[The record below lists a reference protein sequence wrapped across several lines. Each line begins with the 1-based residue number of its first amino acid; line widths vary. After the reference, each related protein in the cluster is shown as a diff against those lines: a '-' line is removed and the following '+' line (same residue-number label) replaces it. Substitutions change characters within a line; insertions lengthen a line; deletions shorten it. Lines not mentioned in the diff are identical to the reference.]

1 MRVLIGSDHAGADL
15 RALLA
20 EYLRTHGYEVI
31 DQGGVRDQVCDF
43 PDVAADI
50 ANRLG
55 LNPGARAILI
65 CGSGVGMCMAANRV
79 AGVRAA
85 LAHDVYSA
93 HQSVEHDDANVLCL
107 GARVIGI
114 GLAQDLVEAF
124 LHARFDDRPDFV
136 RRLAKLAALERR

>member
-15 RALLA
+15 RALLV
-20 EYLRTHGYEVI
+20 EHLRVRGHDVI
-31 DQGGVRDQVCDF
+31 DGGGGRDQVCDF
-43 PDVAADI
+43 PDVAASI
-50 ANRLG
+50 VQRLG
-55 LNPGARAILI
+55 PSSGARGILI
-65 CGSGVGMCMAANRV
+65 CGSGVGMCMAANKV

-114 GLAQDLVEAF
+114 GLAQDLVDTF

-136 RRLAKLAALERR
+136 RRLAKLAALERH